1 MDIRTAMDHVK
12 TLKHA
17 HTAAVEAG
25 AVIVYN
31 GNVLVAV
38 NKKGADEANAW
49 IYAAR
54 KVEVAKAGS
63 LAINPGDKVYW
74 VAASSHVNKTS
85 TANTLCGIC
94 VEPAADADATVT
106 IELLPNVV

>member
-17 HTAAVEAG
+17 HSAAVSAG
-25 AVIVYN
+25 DVIVYN

-38 NKKGADEANAW
+38 NNAAQDEENVW
-49 IYAAR
+49 IYEAR

-63 LAINPGDKVYW
+63 LAIDPGDKVHW
-74 VAASSHVNKTS
+74 VAASSHVNKTAS
-85 TANTLCGIC
+85 GNTACGRC
-94 VEPAADADATVT
+94 VEPAAEADTTVI
-106 IELLPNVV
+106 IELLPN